1 VNRLLLQASVQQRG
15 AMRWTPAGLPV
26 LDLVL
31 RHEGQSLED
40 GAPRKVSLEIR
51 ALGIGA
57 VSRALSVLSLGQ
69 TGTFGGFLAP
79 ARNGRGLLFH
89 ITSVEPGTQPDDRP

>member
-1 VNRLLLQASVQQRG
+1 MNRLVLQATVQQRG
-15 AMRWTPAGLPV
+15 AMRYTPAGLPA

-31 RHEGQSLED
+31 RHEGQALQD
-40 GAPRKVSLEIR
+40 GVPRQVCLEIR

-57 VSRALSVLSLGQ
+57 VSAALSALALGQ
-69 TGTFGGFLAP
+69 SGTFGGFLAP

-89 ITSVEPGTQPDDRP
+89 VTSVEPGAPGTDRT